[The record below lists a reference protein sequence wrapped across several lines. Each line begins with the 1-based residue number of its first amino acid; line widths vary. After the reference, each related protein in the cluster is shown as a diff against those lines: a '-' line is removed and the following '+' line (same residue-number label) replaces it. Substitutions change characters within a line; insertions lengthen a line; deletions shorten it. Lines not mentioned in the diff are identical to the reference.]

1 MEDSHSERKRKVKF
15 TSNASSNNDNKDNE
29 KYKKIN
35 EQLTEIIKQI
45 NDNFDFKTYEEDKML
60 SIEKVI
66 NNHIIIFIEYIVLY
80 RFKHIFK

>member
-15 TSNASSNNDNKDNE
+15 TSKSSLSNNNKDNE

-35 EQLTEIIKQI
+35 EQLIEITKQI
-45 NDNFDFKTYEEDKML
+45 NDNFDFKTYEKDKML

-66 NNHIIIFIEYIVLY
+66 
-80 RFKHIFK
+80 